1 MKTAFAVALLLGILA
16 AASAQD
22 VFVLGGQGTTPIP
35 PIVYQ
40 PPVVTGEPAVS
51 YQPVVAAVPVYAA
64 PMYAAAAPCPS
75 TYYNPNVIYVGGPG
89 TCGPNYYGCGYGGY
103 SAPNV
108 IYFGRRQ
115 AYRDGYNFRHYR

>member
-1 MKTAFAVALLLGILA
+1 VKTPLAIAILLGGLIT
-16 AASAQD
+16 ASAQD

-40 PPVVTGEPAVS
+40 PPIVTGEPTVT

-64 PMYAAAAPCPS
+64 PVYAAPAPCAS

-89 TCGPNYYGCGYGGY
+89 TCGPNYYGYGGY

-115 AYRDGYNFRHYR
+115 AYREGYSFRHCR